1 MQIFFIDLFIW
12 VPQNLNS
19 KQKCAL
25 VKIQEINSH
34 MMAVAVIKSLALL
47 LSHLINGAPL
57 ALDGD
62 IDAG

>member
-34 MMAVAVIKSLALL
+34 MTGCSG
-47 LSHLINGAPL
+47 N
-57 ALDGD
+57 
-62 IDAG
+62 

>member
-34 MMAVAVIKSLALL
+34 MTAVAVIKSLALL
-47 LSHLINGAPL
+47 LSHLINRAL
-57 ALDGD
+57 SALDGGTG
-62 IDAG
+62 AG